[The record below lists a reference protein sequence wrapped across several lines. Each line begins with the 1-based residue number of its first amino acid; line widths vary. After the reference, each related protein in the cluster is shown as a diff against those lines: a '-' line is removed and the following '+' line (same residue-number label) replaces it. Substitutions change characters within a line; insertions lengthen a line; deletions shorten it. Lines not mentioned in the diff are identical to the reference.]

1 MDGNLTASD
10 VALLTGNNRKDGMF
24 GGDGAWWLIVL
35 FLFAFCG
42 WGNNGWGNNG
52 NGGGYVATAATQADI
67 QRGFDNSAVIS
78 KLDGINSGL
87 CDGFY
92 AMNNGM
98 LTGFN
103 GINTNIMQTGFGI
116 QQAINADT
124 VANMQ
129 NANALQAQLANCCCE
144 TREAIQGV
152 NYNMAQ
158 NTCALQNTMNNNTRD
173 IIDSQNAGTRA
184 ILDYLCNEKISN
196 LQAENNDLRRAASQD
211 RQSALLTTAMA
222 SQTVAANGNVVFSNT
237 AVKGSNC
244 IQHREGSGIITLRG
258 FTNQCKA
265 RFFVDFS
272 GNIAIPTGGTVG
284 AISLAIAISGEP
296 VLSSQ
301 MISTPAAVDQ
311 YNNVSS
317 GIYID
322 VPRGCCVNIA
332 VENTSDQAISVANA
346 NIVVTREA

>member
-10 VALLTGNNRKDGMF
+10 VALLTGNNRNDGMF

-52 NGGGYVATAATQADI
+52 N
-67 QRGFDNSAVIS
+67 
-78 KLDGINSGL
+78 
-87 CDGFY
+87 
-92 AMNNGM
+92 
-98 LTGFN
+98 
-103 GINTNIMQTGFGI
+103 
-116 QQAINADT
+116 
-124 VANMQ
+124 
-129 NANALQAQLANCCCE
+129 
-144 TREAIQGV
+144 
-152 NYNMAQ
+152 
-158 NTCALQNTMNNNTRD
+158 
-173 IIDSQNAGTRA
+173 
-184 ILDYLCNEKISN
+184 
-196 LQAENNDLRRAASQD
+196 
-211 RQSALLTTAMA
+211 
-222 SQTVAANGNVVFSNT
+222 VVFSNT

-258 FTNQCKA
+258 LTNQCKA
-265 RFFVDFS
+265 RFFVDFF